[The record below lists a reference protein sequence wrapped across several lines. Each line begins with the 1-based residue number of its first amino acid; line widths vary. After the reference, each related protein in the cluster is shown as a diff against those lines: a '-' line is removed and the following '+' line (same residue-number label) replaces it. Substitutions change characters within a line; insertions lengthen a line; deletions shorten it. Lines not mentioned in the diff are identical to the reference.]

1 MQTDLLDRLLVTLA
15 VRVRSFSVCRIQQ
28 GWRLDFSPFDAIT
41 IHYVLRGSGSLQ
53 VGDGPWQSF
62 SPHSIIIVPSRQ
74 RHVLGE
80 ADDFVGES
88 RAEDHCALH
97 ADGLVRFTAGDG
109 SPDTLLVCG
118 QIADT
123 HTGAL
128 GLFELFQGPIVEDF
142 AANAVLQAS
151 FRLMLGEVADP
162 GLGTQAMTEVLMK
175 QCLILLLRQHLTA
188 EAISSPLM
196 TAFREPKLA
205 PAVIAILETPGAA
218 FTVESLA
225 TVSGMSRAAFAER
238 FSDVFHQGPMEFVQ
252 QVRLRIAARLLG
264 GTDLPVK
271 VIATTIGYASRS
283 AFSRAFEAMY
293 AVAPSN
299 YRRFGGQEEA
309 EPEPVDQSN
318 PA

>member
-15 VRVRSFSVCRIQQ
+15 VRVRSFSVCRIQW

-53 VGDGPWQSF
+53 VGDGPWRAF

-80 ADDFVGES
+80 ADDFVGEA

-118 QIADT
+118 QISDT

-142 AANAVLQAS
+142 AGNATLQAS
-151 FRLMLGEVADP
+151 FELMLGEVASP

-175 QCLILLLRQHLTA
+175 QCLILLLRQHLTV

-196 TAFREPKLA
+196 TALQEPKLA

-225 TVSGMSRAAFAER
+225 TLSGMSRAAFAER
-238 FSDVFHQGPMEFVQ
+238 FSGVFHQGPMEFVQ

-283 AFSRAFEAMY
+283 AFSRAFETMY
-293 AVAPSN
+293 AVAPAN